1 MDTHRGPSFPP
12 QRWGVHE
19 TGSTPLGWSLDGLA
33 RAASVPP
40 AVTMTSTFS
49 ATGARSLPATV
60 VRWSVSVSPTCPEA
74 WADSD
79 VRTSRCRTC
88 RSPTTIGSVSGT
100 TPGSSPPA
108 VPCRDYGRDYA
119 DCGLGVQRRGDQH
132 YTAAA
137 VCLQVGQKIFQNE
150 QTSRT
155 GLPLG
160 SVCRPHWDGERDR

>member
-1 MDTHRGPSFPP
+1 IFRLTGRRLSRARTHER
-12 QRWGVHE
+12 
-19 TGSTPLGWSLDGLA
+19 LA
-33 RAASVPP
+33 A
-40 AVTMTSTFS
+40 TSTTSTASSPRTFECS
-49 ATGARSLPATV
+49 RRRSIPVA
-60 VRWSVSVSPTCPEA
+60 RWSVSVSPTCPEA

-132 YTAAA
+132 GYRATIGGLADE
-137 VCLQVGQKIFQNE
+137 GQ
-150 QTSRT
+150 
-155 GLPLG
+155 
-160 SVCRPHWDGERDR
+160 DRKSTV